1 MDENLLGVMKK
12 IARFIIPD
20 NGSPLGSS
28 MFLRVPGHSLQGG
41 DGGTS
46 KHGRASMA
54 AIILYKELDTDGEGM
69 VGPQN
74 MEEPLWLPLSY
85 TKSLTQMGRE
95 WWDLKTWKTLYGGHY
110 PVQRP

>member
-1 MDENLLGVMKK
+1 MDENLLRLMKK

-20 NGSPLGSS
+20 NGCPLASS
-28 MFLRVPGHSLQGG
+28 MFLGVPGHRLQGG

-85 TKSLTQMGRE
+85 TKSLTQMGRSFFPTIGMQA
-95 WWDLKTWKTLYGGHY
+95 K
-110 PVQRP
+110 

>member
-1 MDENLLGVMKK
+1 MDENLLGLMKK

-20 NGSPLGSS
+20 NGSHRGSS
-28 MFLRVPGHSLQGG
+28 MFLGVPGHCLQKG

-46 KHGRASMA
+46 KLGRASMDA
-54 AIILYKELDTDGEGM
+54 TILYKELDTDGEGM

-74 MEEPLWLPLSY
+74 MEEPLWLPLSC

-95 WWDLKTWKTLYGGHY
+95 WWDLKTWKSLYGCHY
-110 PVQRP
+110 PVQRA

>member
-1 MDENLLGVMKK
+1 MVGPQNMEE
-12 IARFIIPD
+12 
-20 NGSPLGSS
+20 PLWLPLSCTK
-28 MFLRVPGHSLQGG
+28 SLTQMGG
-41 DGGTS
+41 NGGTS

-85 TKSLTQMGRE
+85 TKSLTQMGRS
-95 WWDLKTWKTLYGGHY
+95 LFPTIGMQAK
-110 PVQRP
+110 

>member
-1 MDENLLGVMKK
+1 MDENLLGLMKK

-28 MFLRVPGHSLQGG
+28 MFLGVPGHLQKG

-46 KHGRASMA
+46 KQGRASMA
-54 AIILYKELDTDGEGM
+54 ATNLYKELDIDGDGM

-85 TKSLTQMGRE
+85 TKSLTQMDGC
-95 WWDLKTWKTLYGGHY
+95 HY
-110 PVQRP
+110 PIQRV